1 MVKYATALRLGTAE
15 TESILRRFS
24 KNPFKHPTYLALL
37 ELGRAIKTIFL
48 CQYLHSEEVRREI
61 NEGLNVV
68 ERWNGVN
75 DFIFYGKGGEF
86 ASNRLESQELSV
98 LSLHLLQICL
108 VYVNTLMIQSVLEQ
122 KHWLHLL
129 TETDKRAITP
139 LIFSHVN
146 PYGTF
151 YLDLN
156 ERIAGLGQLS
166 VA

>member
-1 MVKYATALRLGTAE
+1 M
-15 TESILRRFS
+15 
-24 KNPFKHPTYLALL
+24 

-48 CQYLHSEEVRREI
+48 CQYLDSEAVRREV

-86 ASNRLESQELSV
+86 ASNRLESQELSA

-108 VYVNTLMIQSVLEQ
+108 VYVNTLMIQQVLALPHWQ
-122 KHWLHLL
+122 KKL
-129 TETDKRAITP
+129 TNIDKRAITP

-151 YLDLN
+151 KLDLS
-156 ERIAGLGQLS
+156 ERISLLS
-166 VA
+166 

>member
-1 MVKYATALRLGTAE
+1 MSISGLRSCP
-15 TESILRRFS
+15 TE
-24 KNPFKHPTYLALL
+24 
-37 ELGRAIKTIFL
+37 
-48 CQYLHSEEVRREI
+48 V

-108 VYVNTLMIQSVLEQ
+108 VYINTLMIQTVLAQE
-122 KHWLHLL
+122 HWSKKL
-129 TETDKRAITP
+129 TAHDLRTITP
-139 LIFSHVN
+139 LLYSHVN
-146 PYGTF
+146 PYGLF
-151 YLDLN
+151 KLDLN
-156 ERIAGLGQLS
+156 ERIARLMQPL